1 MKPTKTKKAKEV
13 NMKKVVFTIMKR
25 ISNVSLLF
33 VILFIITINIQA
45 QEIFDAISKG
55 DLAKVKELIEK
66 DPQLLNARN
75 ARQSTPLHVAV
86 DVNNEPISRYLLEKG
101 ADPNAVNGNNWAPL
115 FYAKEKE
122 IAKLLVEKG
131 ADINFEA
138 SNGTALSWLLLYRR
152 KEVVEYLLEKGV
164 NLPEIGTSQSI
175 GLLIQSLKSGSI
187 KFLEKYMQQGFDPLY
202 KSETKSNL
210 LHYASESNSVELIEK
225 LIILEIP
232 VKKTNIFGFTPLH
245 IAALKGNTQAVKLFA
260 QKGVDINSRTND
272 GKTPYN
278 LAVEAKKDETAEYM
292 ISIGADQ
299 SPQRFPVLMGEYM
312 GQPKT
317 GKKAVPF
324 APGIVTS
331 QHGSIALTPDGNE
344 MYWSIN
350 KRPGEVSTISTKK
363 KNGKWI
369 KPYTLKKDIDVPFVS
384 PDGNKLFCTQ
394 WNTQTKWGIKTI
406 ISEMDKTPTGW
417 SEPKPLPDIINS
429 VPGIHWQVSVDSKG
443 NLYFGARQNG
453 AIHNMRIYYS
463 EYNNGEYSEPKI
475 IERLKDVN
483 AHSPYI
489 SPDGSYLIISKPGGL
504 NILFR
509 KRDGSW
515 TDGIDITDYIGI
527 GGGECPIVTHDG
539 KYLFFIFGTS
549 YWVDASF
556 IKELRKKELKE
567 Y

>member
-1 MKPTKTKKAKEV
+1 M
-13 NMKKVVFTIMKR
+13 NR
-25 ISNVSLLF
+25 ISNVSLFF
-33 VILFIITINIQA
+33 VILFMITINIHA
-45 QEIFDAISKG
+45 QEIFDAIRKA
-55 DLAKVKELIEK
+55 DLTKVKELVEK
-66 DPQLLNARN
+66 DPQLVKAKN

-86 DVNNEPISRYLLEKG
+86 DVNNEPIARYLIEKG
-101 ADPNAVNGNNWAPL
+101 ADLNAVNGNNWTPL

-131 ADINFEA
+131 ADINLNA

-152 KEVVEYLLEKGV
+152 KEVAEYLLEKGV
-164 NLPEIGTSQSI
+164 KLPEIGTIQSI

-187 KFLEKYMQQGFDPLY
+187 KFLEIYMQQGFNPFY
-202 KSETKSNL
+202 ESKENNNL

-225 LIILEIP
+225 LIILKLP
-232 VKKTNIFGFTPLH
+232 VNKTNIFGFTPLH
-245 IAALKGNTQAVKLFA
+245 IAALKGNTQAVKLFT
-260 QKGVDINSRTND
+260 QKGLDINARTND

-278 LAVEAKKDETAEYM
+278 LAVEEKKDETAEYLK
-292 ISIGADQ
+292 SIGVDQ
-299 SPQRFPVLMGEYM
+299 SPQRFPVFIGEYM
-312 GQPKT
+312 GQLKP
-317 GKKAVPF
+317 GKKAVLF

-331 QHGSIALTPDGNE
+331 QHGSIVLTPDGNE

-350 KRPGEVSTISTKK
+350 KRPGEVSMISTKK
-363 KNGKWI
+363 KNGKWT
-369 KPYTLKKDIDVPFVS
+369 KPDTLKKDIDVPFVS

-406 ISEMDKTPTGW
+406 ISVMDKTPAGW

-429 VPGIHWQVSVDSKG
+429 VPGIHWQVSVDSKE

-463 EYNNGEYSEPKI
+463 EYNNGEYREPKI
-475 IERLKDVN
+475 IEGLKDVN

-504 NILFR
+504 NILFK
-509 KRDGSW
+509 KRNGSW
-515 TDGIDITDYIGI
+515 TDGIGLADYTGI
-527 GGGECPIVTHDG
+527 KGGKCPIVTHDG
-539 KYLFFIFGTS
+539 KYLFFISGTS

-556 IKELRKKELKE
+556 IEELRKKELKE